1 MLNEIDR
8 QTVSLNTIDDI
19 PHEVHLSNKQL
30 QTIRARKT
38 GDTGKLASV
47 LKL

>member
-8 QTVSLNTIDDI
+8 QTISFNAIDDI
-19 PHEVHLSNKQL
+19 RHEVHLSNKQL
-30 QTIRARKT
+30 QTIRARKI
-38 GDTGKLASV
+38 GDTGNLASI

>member
-30 QTIRARKT
+30 QTIRARKI
-38 GDTGKLASV
+38 GDTGNLASV

>member
-8 QTVSLNTIDDI
+8 QTISLNTIDDI

-30 QTIRARKT
+30 QTIRARKI
-38 GDTGKLASV
+38 GDTGNLASV